1 MAEPAPSFSEIF
13 KPLKEWGNDV
23 KEKLI
28 LPFFNNVLGIKSD
41 KIETLKTR
49 IQSLL
54 TSIKDSSLG
63 KVFDSIVLMFKK
75 AFDLIVS
82 LLTTIF
88 NWIAPKITNLIGGGT
103 LGFWVFWAVA
113 GTLLLIAV
121 NKLIKKFR
129 QRNDMSVDSFNTEL
143 LKNQALLIE
152 EKQEAGFITKRVLNS
167 GVEAVQETINTG
179 KQLDKEE
186 GKEQAKTTLRNIG
199 IWMLTV
205 TSGALSMLLM
215 AGFFISPS
223 ARFIGLA
230 FQSGVIYLKSKIV
243 SGESQQNQQVQQTN
257 DQQSINSNTLDQNP
271 T

>member
-63 KVFDSIVLMFKK
+63 KVFDSIVLMFKN

-82 LLTTIF
+82 LLTKIF
-88 NWIAPKITNLIGGGT
+88 DWIAPKITNLIGGGT

-129 QRNDMSVDSFNTEL
+129 QRNDMSTDSFNSEL

-167 GVEAVQETINTG
+167 GVNACQEIVDTG
-179 KQLDKEE
+179 KQLDKED
-186 GKEQAKTTLRNIG
+186 GYEQAKTTLRNIG
-199 IWMLTV
+199 IWMLTA

-215 AGFFISPS
+215 AGFFVSPS

-230 FQSGVIYLKSKIV
+230 FQMGATYLKSVIP
-243 SGESQQNQQVQQTN
+243 SRENQQKQVQQAN
-257 DQQSINSNTLDQNP
+257 NQQSINSNTIDQNP